1 MALEADKKHKT
12 GASKTRYAICFGK
25 TRINLYF
32 GSSLIQGNCDRIIS
46 IETVKLNDHLVLPV
60 SLYRETI
67 TPYTTEPV
75 MHEAADVQPQLE
87 YGAQRAVEAQ
97 LAEGSVSSM
106 QADVSEEDGAAVLR
120 ATVWCYE
127 QIAESVEDGRTE
139 ADLPQKDETE
149 QPDES

>member
-1 MALEADKKHKT
+1 
-12 GASKTRYAICFGK
+12 
-25 TRINLYF
+25 
-32 GSSLIQGNCDRIIS
+32 
-46 IETVKLNDHLVLPV
+46 
-60 SLYRETI
+60 
-67 TPYTTEPV
+67 